1 MHLVVPFA
9 SALSP
14 AAGAALSTLQWPALE
29 RLLARLAPAERLE
42 GDEFSLTP
50 PHERALARARGWP
63 DAPDGLLP
71 WGADAARADGLPVDD
86 EPGMGWA
93 LLAPTSW
100 HVGAEHVSLANPADL
115 ALDEADAR
123 RLFDALSPL
132 FDGDG
137 WSLHWGAATR
147 WYARHP
153 SLATLPTASPDR
165 VIGRNVDLWL
175 GSDPAARAVRRLQA
189 EAQMLLHRHPLN
201 EAREA
206 AGQLPVNSFW
216 LSGTGTPAPATAGAR
231 VTVAGTLRAPA
242 LAEDWTAWAEAWAA
256 LDAGPLGALLTHA
269 QAGEPVQ
276 LTLCGERHAQ
286 TFEAPAP
293 GRRPWWRRGLLAP
306 RRDDPARWLA
316 DL

>member
-29 RLLARLAPAERLE
+29 RLLARLAPAARLE

-63 DAPDGLLP
+63 EAPDGLLP

-86 EPGMGWA
+86 EPTMGWA
-93 LLAPTSW
+93 LLAPASW

-123 RLFDALSPL
+123 TLFDALAPL

-137 WSLHWGAATR
+137 WRLHWGAATR

-153 SLATLPTASPDR
+153 SLATLPTASADR
-165 VIGRNVDLWL
+165 VIGRSVDLWL
-175 GSDPAARAVRRLQA
+175 GSDPAARTVRRLQA

-216 LSGTGTPAPATAGAR
+216 LSGTGAPAPAAAGGD
-231 VTVAGTLRAPA
+231 VVVAGSLRAPA

-256 LDAGPLGALLTHA
+256 LDAGPVAGLLARA
-269 QAGEPVQ
+269 QAGEPVR

-286 TFEAPAP
+286 TFAAPAP
-293 GRRPWWRRGLLAP
+293 GSRPWWRRGPLAP

-316 DL
+316 AL